1 MHRRRALQ
9 LLGALAAVPAL
20 PALRG
25 FSESE
30 LLALGDRIHEGIEGH
45 PYEPRTLTREQFRA
59 VEIAAEHI
67 IPRTHTPGATDARV
81 ADFIDTMLTDW
92 HPPAER
98 ERFIAGL
105 NELDRRAT
113 GGDFSRATSTHRIA
127 LLAALDDEVTSL
139 RRSNA
144 QGANEHWFSTLKF
157 LTVWGYYTSRAGITD
172 ELRVDMMPGRYDGD
186 AEYLGA

>member
-30 LLALGDRIHEGIEGH
+30 LLALGERVHEGIEGH
-45 PYEPRTLTREQFRA
+45 PYEPRALTPKQLRV

-81 ADFIDTMLTDW
+81 ADFIDAMLADW

-98 ERFIAGL
+98 ERFITGL
-105 NELDRRAT
+105 AELDRRASD
-113 GGDFSRATSTHRIA
+113 GDFSRAVSAQRIA
-127 LLAALDDEVTSL
+127 LLATLDDEVASL
-139 RRSNA
+139 RRSDA
-144 QGANEHWFSTLKF
+144 QGANQHWFSTLKF
-157 LTVWGYYTSRAGITD
+157 LTVWGYYTSRVGITD

>member
-1 MHRRRALQ
+1 M
-9 LLGALAAVPAL
+9 
-20 PALRG
+20 
-25 FSESE
+25 
-30 LLALGDRIHEGIEGH
+30 
-45 PYEPRTLTREQFRA
+45 

-81 ADFIDTMLTDW
+81 ADFIDAMLSDW

-105 NELDRRAT
+105 GELDRRTA
-113 GGDFSRATSTHRIA
+113 GGDFSRAPSAQRIA

-139 RRSNA
+139 RRSNPR
-144 QGANEHWFSTLKF
+144 GANEHWFSTLKF
-157 LTVWGYYTSRAGITD
+157 LTVWGYYTSRVGITD

-186 AEYLGA
+186 VEYLGA